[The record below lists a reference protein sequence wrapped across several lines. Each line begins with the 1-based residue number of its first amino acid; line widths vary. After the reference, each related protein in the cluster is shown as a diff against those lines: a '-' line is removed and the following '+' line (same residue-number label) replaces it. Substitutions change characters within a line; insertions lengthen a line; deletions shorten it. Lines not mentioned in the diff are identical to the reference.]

1 MKIIIP
7 MAGRGSRLRPH
18 TLTIPKP
25 LLPIAGKTIVQRIV
39 EDLADSMT
47 EKIDEIAFVIGDF
60 GREVEAHLLSIAGHL
75 GAKGHIFYQDQPLGT
90 AHAILCAQECLKG
103 HCLVAFADTL
113 FQANFSVDPNEDG
126 VIWVKKVEDPTAF
139 GVVKTTGQGIITEFV
154 EKSPVFVSDLA
165 IVGIYYFSDGE
176 NLRRELQYLIDHDI
190 RDKGEYQLTS
200 ALEHMK
206 QKGLRFRAATIDE
219 WLDCGNKNNII
230 DTNRRILA
238 IKHQKDNA
246 ISAEAHIEH
255 AVIIPPC
262 YIGPGASVRNSV
274 VGPFV
279 SLGDNS
285 QVENS
290 VIKNS
295 VIQSQT
301 HIADACLSDS
311 MIGNHVEYRG
321 SCSDVSLGDY
331 SKHTT

>member
-39 EDLADSMT
+39 EDLAQST
-47 EKIDEIAFVIGDF
+47 KEKIDEIAFVIGDF
-60 GREVEAHLLSIAGHL
+60 GREVEAHLLAIASQL

-126 VIWVKKVEDPTAF
+126 VIWVKKVEDPSSF
-139 GVVKTTGQGIITEFV
+139 GVVKTDDHGIITEFV

-206 QKGLRFRAATIDE
+206 QKGLRFRASTIDE
-219 WLDCGNKNNII
+219 WLDCGNKSNII
-230 DTNRRILA
+230 DTNQRILS
-238 IKHQKDNA
+238 IKHGKDNA
-246 ISAEAHIEH
+246 ISSEAHLEN
-255 AVIIPPC
+255 AVVIPPC
-262 YIGPGASVRNSV
+262 YIGPGSTIRNTV

-279 SLGDNS
+279 SIGDNS
-285 QVENS
+285 RIENS
-290 VIKNS
+290 VIRNS
-295 VIQSQT
+295 VIQSHT
-301 HIADACLSDS
+301 HIVDAHLKNS

-321 SCSDVSLGDY
+321 GSQDLSLGDY

>member
-47 EKIDEIAFVIGDF
+47 EKIDEIAFIIGDF
-60 GREVEAHLLSIAGHL
+60 GREVEAHLLAVAGQL
-75 GAKGHIFYQDQPLGT
+75 GAKGHIYYQDQPLGT
-90 AHAILCAQECLKG
+90 AHAILCAQDCLKG

-139 GVVKTTGQGIITEFV
+139 GVVKTNDQGVITEFV

-176 NLRRELQYLIDHDI
+176 NLRRELQYLIDHNI

-200 ALEHMK
+200 ALENMK
-206 QKGLRFRAATIDE
+206 QKGLRFRAAVIDE

-246 ISAEAHIEH
+246 ISAEAHIEN

-262 YIGPGASVRNSV
+262 YIGPGARVRASV

-279 SLGDNS
+279 SIGDNS

-301 HIADACLSDS
+301 RIADANLSDS
-311 MIGNHVEYRG
+311 MIGNHVEYQGR
-321 SCSDVSLGDY
+321 SSDVSLGDY
-331 SKHTT
+331 SKFSS